1 MWTDA
6 TRPIVEKDAKENRME
21 EDEYHELELEQSENV
36 NEIENDGHHSPQ
48 QPVFH

>member
-6 TRPIVEKDAKENRME
+6 TRPIVEKSAKENRME
-21 EDEYHELELEQSENV
+21 EDEYRELELEQSENV
-36 NEIENDGHHSPQ
+36 NENDGRHSPQ